1 MLLKFYSALVTINY
15 LNKETMQT
23 IHMIIYLFVLNI
35 FIYLTDFL
43 DGKLAR
49 KWNAC
54 SKAGEVLDVLA
65 DLGYMTSQYCLI
77 IKVGY
82 MPWII
87 LVCIYLEFLVF
98 MLTSIYYKPT
108 TKRIFFFNQI
118 GKSVAA
124 YYYLLPLLYIVT
136 IYLQCNVQIFTGI
149 SVTCVG
155 LTAIAIADRL
165 VVCLRLRKSKK
176 EIMYISPE
184 KG

>member
-1 MLLKFYSALVTINY
+1 MLLTFYSALVTMNY

-82 MPWII
+82 M
-87 LVCIYLEFLVF
+87 L
-98 MLTSIYYKPT
+98 
-108 TKRIFFFNQI
+108 
-118 GKSVAA
+118 
-124 YYYLLPLLYIVT
+124 
-136 IYLQCNVQIFTGI
+136 
-149 SVTCVG
+149 
-155 LTAIAIADRL
+155 
-165 VVCLRLRKSKK
+165 KK
-176 EIMYISPE
+176 EKRS
-184 KG
+184 